1 MSMLKYIFRRILQ
14 LIPILFG
21 VLIITFFL
29 SRAMPGNPVEAHLPP
44 LFTPEQYEAKL
55 RALGFDLPIWQQFFI
70 YLGNLFLGNWGKSIS
85 INRGQDVW
93 ELIWERFPRTLD
105 IAIFSIIIASLVG
118 IKTGVVAAT
127 HRNKAKDTIFRGFAL
142 VGVSIPVF
150 WLGLL
155 LQFFVAYRLG
165 WFPAIGYKDMRY
177 EDPELITG
185 FRIIDSIIE
194 NKWYLVGDY
203 LIHLVLPVFCLSFI
217 FLATFTR
224 QTRSSMLEI
233 LQQDYIRTARAKG
246 CREKD
251 VIKKHAR
258 RNALI
263 PTVTVIGLSIGG
275 LLGGAMLTEITFNL
289 HGMGELLLRAILD
302 RDYYVLNAIV
312 FMTTIIFILVNL
324 FTDMAYAYLDPR
336 IKYD

>member
-1 MSMLKYIFRRILQ
+1 MVRRLLQ
-14 LIPILFG
+14 LVPVLFG
-21 VLIITFFL
+21 VLILIFFL
-29 SRAMPGNPVEAHLPP
+29 SRAMPGDPIEAHLPP
-44 LFTPEQYEAKL
+44 LYTPEQYAA
-55 RALGFDLPIWQQFFI
+55 RRHQLGFDLPIWTQFFI
-70 YLGNLFLGNWGKSIS
+70 YLGNLFTGNWGVSIS
-85 INRGQDVW
+85 INRGQEVW

-105 IAIFSIIIASLVG
+105 VAFLSIIIASFIG
-118 IKTGVVAAT
+118 IKTGVIAAT

-155 LQFFVAYRLG
+155 LQFFIAYKLG
-165 WFPAIGYKDMRY
+165 WFPAIGFKNMKYG
-177 EDPELITG
+177 DPEMVTG
-185 FRIIDSIIE
+185 FRIIDSILSGQ
-194 NKWYLVGDY
+194 WYLVGDY
-203 LIHLVLPVFCLSFI
+203 LIHLVLPVFCLAFI

-246 CREKD
+246 CKEKA
-251 VIKKHAR
+251 VIKKHAL
-258 RNALI
+258 RNALV
-263 PTVTVIGLSIGG
+263 PTITVIGLSIGG

-312 FMTTIIFILVNL
+312 FVTTMIFIIVNL
-324 FTDMAYAYLDPR
+324 ITDMMYGYLDPR
-336 IKYD
+336 ITYQ

>member
-1 MSMLKYIFRRILQ
+1 MSMLKYILRRLLQ
-14 LIPILFG
+14 LVPILFG
-21 VLIITFFL
+21 VLLITFFL
-29 SRAMPGNPVEAHLPP
+29 SRAMPGDPIQAHLPP
-44 LFTPEQYEAKL
+44 IYTQAQYEA
-55 RALGFDLPIWQQFFI
+55 RRHQLGFDLPLWQQFFI
-70 YLGNLFLGNWGKSIS
+70 YLGNLFAGNWGYSIS

-105 IAIFSIIIASLVG
+105 IAILSIIIASIVG
-118 IKTGVVAAT
+118 IKTGVISAT
-127 HRNKAKDTIFRGFAL
+127 HRNKAKDTILRGFAL

-155 LQFFVAYRLG
+155 LQFFVAYKLG
-165 WFPAIGYKDMRY
+165 WLPAIGYKDMRY
-177 EDPELITG
+177 SDPPLRTG
-185 FRIIDSIIE
+185 FMVIDAIIAGQMNLAID
-194 NKWYLVGDY
+194 YLVH
-203 LIHLVLPVFCLSFI
+203 LILPVLCLAFI

-263 PTVTVIGLSIGG
+263 PTTTVIGLSIGG

-312 FMTTIIFILVNL
+312 FMTTMIFILVNL

-336 IKYD
+336 ITFQ

>member
-1 MSMLKYIFRRILQ
+1 MIRRIFQ

-21 VLIITFFL
+21 VLILTFFL
-29 SRAMPGNPVEAHLPP
+29 SRAMPGDPILAHLPP
-44 LFTPEQYEAKL
+44 IFTRAQYEA
-55 RALGFDLPIWQQFFI
+55 RARQLGFDLPLFQQFFI
-70 YLGNLFLGNWGKSIS
+70 YLGNLFTGNWGLSIS
-85 INRGQDVW
+85 INRGQMVW
-93 ELIWERFPRTLD
+93 GLIWERFPRTLD
-105 IAIFSIIIASLVG
+105 IAILSIIIASFIG
-118 IKTGVVAAT
+118 IKTGVIAAT

-165 WFPAIGYKDMRY
+165 WFPAIGFKDMHFA
-177 EDPELITG
+177 DPQMVTG
-185 FRIIDSIIE
+185 FRIIDSIIAGQ
-194 NKWYLVGDY
+194 WYLVGDY
-203 LIHLVLPVFCLSFI
+203 LIHLVLPVACLSFI

-258 RNALI
+258 RNALV
-263 PTVTVIGLSIGG
+263 PTVTVIGLSVGG

-324 FTDMAYAYLDPR
+324 LTDMAYAYLDPR
-336 IKYD
+336 ITYQ